1 MGSSGSVIHGVRCFL
16 VSGAELGSEWR
27 MPDTHQL
34 KVSQMSRFPSCQGVS
49 SSRGIT
55 TWLFKSVIHQLHV
68 HRDWG
73 FLHWPLCLLFV
84 PARFVCSHVLS
95 VHTNGWWSVEQLT
108 VTKQKQ
114 TKKKGK
120 AKEYYRC
127 KRISFFYHRWISFVL
142 SFTNCLHS
150 QMVHKLNTIHVI
162 KQTLTRVWPS
172 GMKSDWNNFA
182 KLASTAVTADDVL
195 ILPSLWNLR
204 RKKQSTIR
212 FYPFFFFNQYSQ
224 ILRLRVKHIYIYFH
238 LPAFFCC

>member
-1 MGSSGSVIHGVRCFL
+1 MMICRATHSNKTKTDKKER
-16 VSGAELGSEWR
+16 ESER
-27 MPDTHQL
+27 
-34 KVSQMSRFPSCQGVS
+34 
-49 SSRGIT
+49 
-55 TWLFKSVIHQLHV
+55 
-68 HRDWG
+68 
-73 FLHWPLCLLFV
+73 
-84 PARFVCSHVLS
+84 VLS
-95 VHTNGWWSVEQLT
+95 L
-108 VTKQKQ
+108 QKDLFLL
-114 TKKKGK
+114 
-120 AKEYYRC
+120 
-127 KRISFFYHRWISFVL
+127 SRWISFVL